1 LIVPCSD
8 KATHLD
14 RHAQPDKA
22 HTPWGGFDESAWS
35 MPFWDLDTAMA
46 SLLIL
51 QVSAYRRNLLTY
63 PDRVKVRWVTPL
75 GVETAS
81 TS

>member
-1 LIVPCSD
+1 
-8 KATHLD
+8 
-14 RHAQPDKA
+14 
-22 HTPWGGFDESAWS
+22 

-46 SLLIL
+46 SPLIL
-51 QVSAYRRNLLTY
+51 QVSACWRNLLTY